1 MRLFFKT
8 LFLSGALCLTAVSLD
23 TITGVGTAMAIEKVK
38 YEIVEK
44 DGKYQLRQYAD
55 HIVAQ
60 TFVEGSFRDVGNDGF
75 RILAGYIFGKNKRRE
90 KIEMTA
96 PVSQEARSEKIEM
109 TAPVNQQAEGDRWRI
124 TFIMPS
130 RYTMDTLP
138 EPIDE
143 RVQLK
148 RVAGQLTAA
157 LKYSGSWSRKRYER
171 KKAQLES
178 IIAAQGL
185 IPVGEP
191 IFARYN
197 PPFMPWFLR
206 RNEVLIPVQR
216 VSD

>member
-1 MRLFFKT
+1 MRVFFQT
-8 LFLSGALCLTAVSLD
+8 LFLSGALCLSVVSLD
-23 TITGVGTAMAIEKVK
+23 TITGVRTAMAIEKVK
-38 YEIVEK
+38 YEVVEK
-44 DGKYQLRQYAD
+44 DGKYELRQYAD

-60 TFVEGSFRDVGNDGF
+60 TIVEGSFHDVGNDGF
-75 RILAGYIFGKNKRRE
+75 RILAGYIFGKNRRRE

-96 PVSQEARSEKIEM
+96 PVSQEAPSEKIEM

-124 TFIMPS
+124 TFVMPS
-130 RYTMDTLP
+130 RYTMETLP

-143 RVQLK
+143 RVQLRK
-148 RVAGQLTAA
+148 VSGQLTAA
-157 LKYSGSWSRKRYER
+157 LKYSGSWSHKRYER

-185 IPVGEP
+185 VPVGKP
-191 IFARYN
+191 TFARYN